1 MTLNSP
7 FFNDLSFSETYH
19 YYEPYTYDSNYTD
32 YNDEQEYQSVEQ
44 GGWDLV
50 PGNGYIDYKEL
61 GGDGNASQDSGWNLV
76 AGNDY
81 GDYMGGVRFIPV
93 KQAVICYEP
102 LCTKITKFCPSST
115 LVEFFCDK

>member
-7 FFNDLSFSETYH
+7 FFNLLSFSETYH
-19 YYEPYTYDSNYTD
+19 YYDPYTYDSNYTD

-50 PGNGYIDYKEL
+50 PGNGYIDYEEL
-61 GGDGNASQDSGWNLV
+61 GHDEGNSSQDSGWDLV

-81 GDYMGGVRFIPV
+81 GDYMGGVRYIPFICDL
-93 KQAVICYEP
+93 AP
-102 LCTKITKFCPSST
+102 LRKIAKNLSFVHSV
-115 LVEFFCDK
+115 L